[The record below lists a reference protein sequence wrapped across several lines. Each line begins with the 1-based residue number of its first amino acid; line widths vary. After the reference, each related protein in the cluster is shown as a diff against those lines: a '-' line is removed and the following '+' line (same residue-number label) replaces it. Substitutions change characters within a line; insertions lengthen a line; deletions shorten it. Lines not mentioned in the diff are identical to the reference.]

1 MLKTLPLVMGIVNV
15 TPDSFSDGGKFFDP
29 RDAIRHGFKLIEEGA
44 DILDIGGESTRPNA
58 EPVSIDDEI
67 ARVVPVIKRLA
78 ETGKI
83 ISIDTRHAETMRAAV
98 AAGAGFINDIS
109 ALQGTGSLEVAAQSG
124 LPVCLM
130 HMKGEPT
137 TMQENPVYQ
146 DVVMEVFEFL
156 KERINAC
163 LQAGISKDQIY
174 ADIGIG
180 FGKTLEH
187 NIALF
192 QSLEKFHEL
201 GVKLLLGASRKRF
214 IEKIAGGKADE
225 RLGGSLAAAL
235 RSYEAGVH
243 VLRVH
248 DVAQTVQ
255 ALKVWQAIRPPGPI
269 EAPSQ
274 D

>member
-29 RDAIRHGFKLIEEGA
+29 QDAIKHGLRLIEEGA
-44 DILDIGGESTRPNA
+44 DILDIGGESTRPHA
-58 EPVSIDDEI
+58 EPVSIDEEI
-67 ARVVPVIKRLA
+67 SRVVPVIKALA

-83 ISIDTRHAETMRAAV
+83 ISIDTRYAETMRAAIE
-98 AAGAGFINDIS
+98 AGVGFINDIS

-130 HMKGEPT
+130 HMKGEPK

-146 DVVMEVFEFL
+146 DVVAEVFDFL
-156 KERINAC
+156 KERVEAC
-163 LQAGISKDQIY
+163 NQVGISKENIY

-192 QSLEKFHEL
+192 QNLEKFHEL

-214 IEKIAGGKADE
+214 IEKIAGGVTDE

-235 RSYEAGVH
+235 RGYEAGAH
-243 VLRVH
+243 ILRVH

-255 ALKVWQAIRPPGPI
+255 ALKVWQAIRQPGPI
-269 EAPSQ
+269 AGPSR

>member
-1 MLKTLPLVMGIVNV
+1 MGIVNV
-15 TPDSFSDGGKFFDP
+15 TPDSFSDGGKFFDSQE
-29 RDAIRHGFKLIEEGA
+29 AIDHGLRLIEEGA

-58 EPVSIDDEI
+58 DPVSIDEEI
-67 ARVVPVIKRLA
+67 ARVVPVIKGLA
-78 ETGKI
+78 GKGKI
-83 ISIDTRHAETMRAAV
+83 ISIDTRHAETMRAAIE
-98 AAGAGFINDIS
+98 AGAGFINDIS
-109 ALQGTGSLEVAAQSG
+109 ALQGTGSLEVAAQSS

-130 HMKGEPT
+130 HMKGEPK
-137 TMQENPVYQ
+137 TMQDDPVYE
-146 DVVMEVFEFL
+146 DVVTEVFEFL
-156 KERINAC
+156 KKRIAAC
-163 LQAGISKDQIY
+163 IDAGISKDKIY

-192 QSLEKFHEL
+192 QNLEKFHAL

-214 IEKIAGGKADE
+214 IEKIAGGAADA

-235 RSYEAGVH
+235 HGFEAGTH

-255 ALKVWQAIRPPGPI
+255 ALKIWQAVRQPDPI
-269 EAPSQ
+269 GVPSQ